1 MWKFELIRGKEREM
15 KKFAIISLGC
25 SKNLVDSEVFAFII
39 ESAGYELTDDLP
51 EAEVIIV
58 NTCGFILD
66 AKEESISTI
75 LEAADF
81 KASGKCRKLIVT
93 GCLVK
98 RYFEDIK
105 NSFPEIDEV
114 IQLKDFN
121 AFKKVFEISSTEDRK
136 LLTLPHFAYLRV
148 SDGCNNHCS
157 YCAIPA
163 IRGHLKSVP
172 IEELIT
178 STKFLVAKGV
188 REIILTAQD
197 TAQYGIDIY
206 GEQRLPEL
214 LQKLNDIKDLAW
226 IRILYLHPAHIS
238 SEMID
243 TIAKLPKVCKYFEI
257 PIQHINNEILSS
269 MNRKV
274 TKERIS
280 EIITEIR
287 TKMSDAVIR
296 TTLITGYP
304 SETEERF
311 EELKDFVKE
320 MKFERLGAFIYS
332 REEDT
337 PAFDLEPQVS
347 EEIAE
352 QRKDELM
359 QIQQEISEEF
369 LAGLVGQKINVI
381 IDRKSSEE
389 GFLFEGRSYFDSP
402 EIDGVVFITEGKGKI
417 GDVVEVEI
425 VDAWEYDL
433 IGKIV

>member
-1 MWKFELIRGKEREM
+1 M
-15 KKFAIISLGC
+15 KKFAILSLGC
-25 SKNLVDSEVFAFII
+25 SKNLVDSEVFAFIT
-39 ESAGYELTDDLP
+39 ESAGYELTDDLQ

-81 KASGKCRKLIVT
+81 KNSGNCKKLIVT

-105 NSFPEIDEV
+105 ASFPEIDEV

-163 IRGHLKSVP
+163 IRGKLSSVP
-172 IEELIT
+172 IEKLVSNTEA
-178 STKFLVAKGV
+178 LVAKGV

-197 TAQYGIDIY
+197 TAQYGVDIY
-206 GEQRLPEL
+206 GEQKLPEL

-238 SEMID
+238 SDMINI
-243 TIAKLPKVCKYFEI
+243 IAKLPKVCKYFEI
-257 PIQHINNEILSS
+257 PIQHINNEILGS

-274 TKERIS
+274 IKERII

-287 TKMSDAVIR
+287 SKIPDAVIR

-304 SETEERF
+304 GETEDRF
-311 EELKDFVKE
+311 TELKDFVTE
-320 MKFERLGAFIYS
+320 MKFERLGAFVYS

-359 QIQQEISEEF
+359 QVQQEISEEF
-369 LAGLVGQKINVI
+369 LAGLVGKKINVI
-381 IDRKSSEE
+381 IDKKSSEE

-417 GDVVEVEI
+417 GDIVEI
-425 VDAWEYDL
+425 EIIDAWEYDL

>member
-1 MWKFELIRGKEREM
+1 M

-25 SKNLVDSEVFAFII
+25 SKNLVDSEVFAYIT
-39 ESAGYELTDDLP
+39 ETAGYTLTEETI

-75 LEAADF
+75 LEAADL
-81 KASGKCRKLIVT
+81 KKSGKCRKLIVT

-98 RYFEDIK
+98 RYYDDIK
-105 NSFPEIDEV
+105 NSFPEIDTV

-121 AFKKVFEISSTEDRK
+121 AFKKIFEISSAENRK
-136 LLTLPHFAYLRV
+136 LLTLPHFGYLRV

-172 IEELIT
+172 IENLVS
-178 STKFLVAKGV
+178 STEALVANGV

-197 TAQYGIDIY
+197 TAQYGVDIY
-206 GEQRLPEL
+206 GEQKLPEL
-214 LQKLNDIKDLAW
+214 LQKLHAIKNLEW

-238 SEMID
+238 SELID
-243 TIAKLPKVCKYFEI
+243 SMAELPKICKYFEI
-257 PIQHINNEILSS
+257 PIQHISNEILGS

-274 TKERIS
+274 TKERIVQIIS
-280 EIITEIR
+280 EIR
-287 TKMSDAVIR
+287 SKMPDAVVR

-304 SETEERF
+304 GETEERYI
-311 EELKDFVKE
+311 ELKDFVKE
-320 MKFERLGAFIYS
+320 LKFERLGAFAYS
-332 REEDT
+332 KEEDT
-337 PAFDLEPQVS
+337 PAYDLELQVS

-359 QIQQEISEEF
+359 QIQQNISEEF
-369 LAGLVGQKINVI
+369 LAGLVGKKIQVI
-381 IDRKSSEE
+381 IDTKSKEE
-389 GFLFEGRSYFDSP
+389 EFVFEGRSYFDSP
-402 EIDGVVFITEGKGKI
+402 EIDGMVLITEGKANI
-417 GDVVEVEI
+417 GEIVNVEI
-425 VDAWEYDL
+425 IDAWEYDL

>member
-1 MWKFELIRGKEREM
+1 M

-25 SKNLVDSEVFAFII
+25 SKNLVDSEVFAYIT
-39 ESAGYELTDDLP
+39 ETAGYTLTEETI

-75 LEAADF
+75 LEAADL
-81 KASGKCRKLIVT
+81 KKSGKCIKLIVT

-98 RYFEDIK
+98 RYYDDIK
-105 NSFPEIDEV
+105 NSFPEIDTV

-121 AFKKVFEISSTEDRK
+121 AFKKIFEISSAENRK
-136 LLTLPHFAYLRV
+136 LLTLPHFGYLRV

-172 IEELIT
+172 IENLVS
-178 STKFLVAKGV
+178 STEALVANGV

-197 TAQYGIDIY
+197 TAQYGVDIY
-206 GEQRLPEL
+206 GEQKLPEL
-214 LQKLNDIKDLAW
+214 LQKLHAIKNLEW

-238 SEMID
+238 SELID
-243 TIAKLPKVCKYFEI
+243 SMAELPKICKYFEI
-257 PIQHINNEILSS
+257 PIQHISNEILGS

-274 TKERIS
+274 TKERIIQIIS
-280 EIITEIR
+280 EIR
-287 TKMSDAVIR
+287 SKMPDAVVR

-304 SETEERF
+304 GETEERYI
-311 EELKDFVKE
+311 ELKDFVKE
-320 MKFERLGAFIYS
+320 LKFERLGAFAYS
-332 REEDT
+332 KEEDT
-337 PAFDLEPQVS
+337 PAYDLELQVS

-359 QIQQEISEEF
+359 QIQQNISEEF
-369 LAGLVGQKINVI
+369 LAGLVGKKIQVI
-381 IDRKSSEE
+381 IDTKSKEE
-389 GFLFEGRSYFDSP
+389 EFVFEGRSYFDSP
-402 EIDGVVFITEGKGKI
+402 EIDGMVLITEGKANI
-417 GDVVEVEI
+417 GEIVNVEI
-425 VDAWEYDL
+425 IDAWEYDL

>member
-1 MWKFELIRGKEREM
+1 M

-25 SKNLVDSEVFAFII
+25 SKNLVDSEVFAYIT
-39 ESAGYELTDDLP
+39 ESAGYELTNKFQ

-81 KASGKCRKLIVT
+81 KTSGKCKKLIVT

-114 IQLKDFN
+114 IQLKDFS
-121 AFKKVFEISSTEDRK
+121 AFKKVFEINSKEDRK

-163 IRGHLKSVP
+163 IRGQLKSVQ
-172 IEELIT
+172 IEELVA
-178 STKFLVAKGV
+178 STESLVAKGV

-197 TAQYGIDIY
+197 TAQYGVDIY
-206 GEQRLPEL
+206 GEQKIPEL
-214 LQKLNDIKDLAW
+214 LQKLNAIKDLDW
-226 IRILYLHPAHIS
+226 IRILYLHPAHITS
-238 SEMID
+238 KMIQ

-257 PIQHINNEILSS
+257 PIQHINNEILES

-287 TKMSDAVIR
+287 SKMPDAVIR

-304 SETEERF
+304 GETEENF
-311 EELKDFVKE
+311 TELKNFVTD
-320 MKFERLGAFIYS
+320 MKFERLGVFAYS

-337 PAFDLEPQVS
+337 PAYDMKPQVS
-347 EEIAE
+347 EDIAE
-352 QRKDELM
+352 LRKDEIM

-369 LAGLVGQKINVI
+369 LAGLVGEKIKVI
-381 IDRKSSEE
+381 IDRKSEE
-389 GFLFEGRSYFDSP
+389 EDILFEGRSYFDSP
-402 EIDGVVFITEGKGKI
+402 EIDGVVFIMEGEASI
-417 GDVVEVEI
+417 GDIVEVEI
-425 VDAWEYDL
+425 IDAWEYDL
-433 IGKIV
+433 VGSII

>member
-1 MWKFELIRGKEREM
+1 M

-25 SKNLVDSEVFAFII
+25 SKNLVDSEVFAYIT
-39 ESAGYELTDDLP
+39 ESAGYEYTDELQK
-51 EAEVIIV
+51 AEVIIV

-81 KASGKCRKLIVT
+81 KTSGKCNKLIVT

-98 RYFEDIK
+98 RYFDDIK

-114 IQLKDFN
+114 IQLKDFK
-121 AFKKVFEISSTEDRK
+121 ALKKVFEISSTEDRK

-163 IRGHLKSVP
+163 IRGQLKSVP
-172 IEELIT
+172 IETLVSNTET
-178 STKFLVAKGV
+178 LVARGV
-188 REIILTAQD
+188 KEIILTAQD
-197 TAQYGIDIY
+197 TAQYGVDIY
-206 GEQRLPEL
+206 GEQKLPKL
-214 LQKLNDIKDLAW
+214 LQQLNAIKDLDW

-238 SEMID
+238 TEMIN

-257 PIQHINNEILSS
+257 PIQHINDEILGS

-274 TKERIS
+274 TKERIIK
-280 EIITEIR
+280 IIAEIR
-287 TKMSDAVIR
+287 SKIPGAVIR
-296 TTLITGYP
+296 TTLINGYP
-304 SETEERF
+304 GETEEKF
-311 EELKDFVKE
+311 NELKDFVTN
-320 MKFERLGAFIYS
+320 MKFERLGAFAYS

-347 EEIAE
+347 DEIAE

-359 QIQQEISEEF
+359 QIQQDISEEF
-369 LAGLVGQKINVI
+369 LAGLVGKKIDVI
-381 IDRKSSEE
+381 IDKKSSEK

-402 EIDGVVFITEGKGKI
+402 EIDGVVFITEGNAEI
-417 GDVVEVEI
+417 GDIVKVEI
-425 VDAWEYDL
+425 IDAWEYDL
-433 IGKIV
+433 IGKIVK

>member
-1 MWKFELIRGKEREM
+1 M

-25 SKNLVDSEVFAFII
+25 SKNLVDSEVFAYIT
-39 ESAGYELTDDLP
+39 ETAGYTLTEETI

-75 LEAADF
+75 LEAADL
-81 KASGKCRKLIVT
+81 KKSGKCRKLIVT

-98 RYFEDIK
+98 RYYDDIK
-105 NSFPEIDEV
+105 NSFPEIDTV

-121 AFKKVFEISSTEDRK
+121 AFKKIFEISSAENRK
-136 LLTLPHFAYLRV
+136 LLTLPHFGYLRV

-172 IEELIT
+172 IENLVS
-178 STKFLVAKGV
+178 STEALVANGV

-197 TAQYGIDIY
+197 TAQYGVDIY
-206 GEQRLPEL
+206 GEQKLPEL
-214 LQKLNDIKDLAW
+214 LQKLHAIKNLEW

-238 SEMID
+238 SELID
-243 TIAKLPKVCKYFEI
+243 SMAELPKICKYFEI
-257 PIQHINNEILSS
+257 PIQHISNEILGS

-274 TKERIS
+274 TKERIVQIIS
-280 EIITEIR
+280 EIR
-287 TKMSDAVIR
+287 SKMPDAVVR

-304 SETEERF
+304 GETEERYI
-311 EELKDFVKE
+311 ELKDFVKE
-320 MKFERLGAFIYS
+320 LKFERLGAFAYS
-332 REEDT
+332 KEEDT
-337 PAFDLEPQVS
+337 PAYDLELQVS

-359 QIQQEISEEF
+359 QIQQNISEEF
-369 LAGLVGQKINVI
+369 LAGLVGKKIQVI
-381 IDRKSSEE
+381 IDTISKEE
-389 GFLFEGRSYFDSP
+389 EFVFEGRSYFDSP
-402 EIDGVVFITEGKGKI
+402 EIDGMVLITEGKANI
-417 GDVVEVEI
+417 GEIVNVEI
-425 VDAWEYDL
+425 IDAWEYDL

>member
-1 MWKFELIRGKEREM
+1 M

-25 SKNLVDSEVFAFII
+25 SKNLVDSEVFAYIT
-39 ESAGYELTDDLP
+39 ETAGYTLTEETI

-75 LEAADF
+75 LEAADL
-81 KASGKCRKLIVT
+81 KKSGKCIKLIVT

-98 RYFEDIK
+98 RYYDDIK
-105 NSFPEIDEV
+105 NSFPEIDTV

-121 AFKKVFEISSTEDRK
+121 AFKKIFEISSAENRK
-136 LLTLPHFAYLRV
+136 LLTLPHFGYLRV

-172 IEELIT
+172 IENLVS
-178 STKFLVAKGV
+178 STEALVANGV

-197 TAQYGIDIY
+197 TAQYGVDIY
-206 GEQRLPEL
+206 GEQKLPEL
-214 LQKLNDIKDLAW
+214 LQKLHAIKNLEW

-238 SEMID
+238 SELID
-243 TIAKLPKVCKYFEI
+243 SMAELPKICKYFEI
-257 PIQHINNEILSS
+257 PIQHISNEILGS

-274 TKERIS
+274 TKERIIQIIS
-280 EIITEIR
+280 EIR
-287 TKMSDAVIR
+287 SKMPDAVVR

-304 SETEERF
+304 GETEERYI
-311 EELKDFVKE
+311 ELKDFVKE
-320 MKFERLGAFIYS
+320 LKFERLGAFAYS
-332 REEDT
+332 KEEDT
-337 PAFDLEPQVS
+337 PAYDLELQVS

-359 QIQQEISEEF
+359 QIQQNISEEF
-369 LAGLVGQKINVI
+369 LAGLVGKKIQVI
-381 IDRKSSEE
+381 IDTISKEE
-389 GFLFEGRSYFDSP
+389 EFVFEGRSYFDSP
-402 EIDGVVFITEGKGKI
+402 EIDGMVLITEGKANI
-417 GDVVEVEI
+417 GEIVNVEI
-425 VDAWEYDL
+425 IDAWEYDL

>member
-1 MWKFELIRGKEREM
+1 M

-25 SKNLVDSEVFAFII
+25 SKNLVDSEVFAFIT
-39 ESAGYELTDDLP
+39 ESAGYALTEDLQK
-51 EAEVIIV
+51 AEIIIV

-81 KASGKCRKLIVT
+81 KVSGKCRKLIVT

-105 NSFPEIDEV
+105 NSFPEIDNV
-114 IQLKDFN
+114 IQLKDFST
-121 AFKKVFEISSTEDRK
+121 FKNVLGINSIEDRK

-163 IRGHLKSVP
+163 IRGKLKSVP
-172 IEELIT
+172 IETLISDT
-178 STKFLVAKGV
+178 ENLVAKGV
-188 REIILTAQD
+188 REVILTAQD
-197 TAQYGIDIY
+197 TAQYGVDIY
-206 GEQRLPEL
+206 GKQKLPEL
-214 LQKLNDIKDLAW
+214 LQKLNDIKKLEW

-274 TKERIS
+274 TKERVS
-280 EIITEIR
+280 EIIDEIR
-287 TKMSDAVIR
+287 SKMPDSVIR

-304 SETEERF
+304 GETEENF
-311 EELKDFVKE
+311 IELKNFVKE
-320 MKFERLGAFIYS
+320 MKFERLGAFTYS

-359 QIQQEISEEF
+359 QIQQDISEEF

-381 IDRKSSEE
+381 IDKSSDEE

-417 GDVVEVEI
+417 GDIVKVEI
-425 VDAWEYDL
+425 IDAWEYDL
-433 IGKIV
+433 IGKIVK

>member
-1 MWKFELIRGKEREM
+1 M

-25 SKNLVDSEVFAFII
+25 SKNLVDSEVFAYIT
-39 ESAGYELTDDLP
+39 ESAGYDYTDKLQ

-81 KASGKCRKLIVT
+81 KTSGKCNKLIVT

-121 AFKKVFEISSTEDRK
+121 SFKKVFEISSTEDRK
-136 LLTLPHFAYLRV
+136 LLTLTHFAYLRV
-148 SDGCNNHCS
+148 SDGCNNLCS

-163 IRGHLKSVP
+163 IRGQLKSVP
-172 IEELIT
+172 IETLVSNTE
-178 STKFLVAKGV
+178 SLVAKGV
-188 REIILTAQD
+188 KEIILTAQD
-197 TAQYGIDIY
+197 TAQYGVDIY

-214 LQKLNDIKDLAW
+214 LNELNAINDLLW
-226 IRILYLHPAHIS
+226 IRILYLHPAHIT
-238 SEMID
+238 SELID

-257 PIQHINNEILSS
+257 PIQHINNDILGS
-269 MNRKV
+269 MNRNI
-274 TKERIS
+274 TKERIREIIS
-280 EIITEIR
+280 EIRAKIP
-287 TKMSDAVIR
+287 DAVMR

-304 SETEERF
+304 GETEERF
-311 EELKDFVKE
+311 TELKDFVKD
-320 MKFERLGAFIYS
+320 MKFERLGAFAYS

-337 PAFDLEPQVS
+337 PAYNLEPQIS

-359 QIQQEISEEF
+359 QTQQDISEEF
-369 LAGLVGQKINVI
+369 LAGLVGKKIKVI
-381 IDRKSSEE
+381 IDKKSSEE

-402 EIDGVVFITEGKGKI
+402 EIDGVVFITESKGKI
-417 GDVVEVEI
+417 GDIVEVEI
-425 VDAWEYDL
+425 IDAWEYDL
-433 IGKIV
+433 IGK

>member
-1 MWKFELIRGKEREM
+1 M

-25 SKNLVDSEVFAFII
+25 SKNLVDSEVFAYIT
-39 ESAGYELTDDLP
+39 ESAGYKYTDELQ

-81 KASGKCRKLIVT
+81 KTSGKCKKLIVT

-114 IQLKDFN
+114 IQLKDFSS
-121 AFKKVFEISSTEDRK
+121 FKKVFEISSTEDRK

-163 IRGHLKSVP
+163 IRGQLKSVS
-172 IEELIT
+172 IEILVS
-178 STKFLVAKGV
+178 STESLVAKGV

-197 TAQYGIDIY
+197 TAQYGVDIY
-206 GEQRLPEL
+206 GEQRLPKL
-214 LQKLNDIKDLAW
+214 LQKLNAIKDLQW

-243 TIAKLPKVCKYFEI
+243 MIAKLPKICKYFEI
-257 PIQHINNEILSS
+257 PIQHINNEILGS

-280 EIITEIR
+280 DIINEIR
-287 TKMSDAVIR
+287 SKIPDAVIR

-304 SETEERF
+304 GELEERF
-311 EELKDFVKE
+311 NELKDFVKE
-320 MKFERLGAFIYS
+320 MKFERLGAFAYS

-337 PAFDLEPQVS
+337 LAYDLKPQVS

-352 QRKDELM
+352 QRKDELL
-359 QIQQEISEEF
+359 QIQQDISEEF

-381 IDRKSSEE
+381 IDKSSSEE

-402 EIDGVVFITEGKGKI
+402 EIDGVVFITEGDTRI
-417 GDVVEVEI
+417 GEIVEVEI
-425 VDAWEYDL
+425 IDAWEYDL

>member
-1 MWKFELIRGKEREM
+1 MINGKKM

-25 SKNLVDSEVFAFII
+25 SKNLVDSEVFAFIT
-39 ESAGYELTDDLP
+39 ESAGYKLTEELH

-58 NTCGFILD
+58 NTCGFIID

-81 KASGKCRKLIVT
+81 KISGKCKKLIVT

-114 IQLKDFN
+114 IQLKDFS
-121 AFKKVFEISSTEDRK
+121 AYKEVFNVSSTEERK
-136 LLTLPHFAYLRV
+136 LLTPPHFAYLRV

-172 IEELIT
+172 IEKLVTEANL
-178 STKFLVAKGV
+178 LVASGV

-206 GEQRLPEL
+206 GEQKLPEL
-214 LQKLNDIKDLAW
+214 LQKLNAIKDLIW

-257 PIQHINNEILSS
+257 PIQHINNEILES

-274 TKERIS
+274 TKERIF

-287 TKMSDAVIR
+287 TKIPDAVIR

-304 SETEERF
+304 GETEQKF
-311 EELKDFVKE
+311 DELKDFVNE
-320 MKFERLGAFIYS
+320 IKFERLGAFVYS

-337 PAFDLEPQVS
+337 PAYELEPQVH
-347 EEIAE
+347 EDIAE
-352 QRKDELM
+352 QRKDEIM
-359 QIQQEISEEF
+359 QIQQEISEVF
-369 LAGLVGQKINVI
+369 LAGLIGKKIKVI
-381 IDRKSSEE
+381 IDKKSSEDD
-389 GFLFEGRSYFDSP
+389 FLFEGRSYFDSP
-402 EIDGVVFITEGKGKI
+402 EIDGVVFITEGAAMI
-417 GDVVEVEI
+417 GDIVEVEI
-425 VDAWEYDL
+425 IDAWEYDL
-433 IGKIV
+433 IGRIEHR

>member
-1 MWKFELIRGKEREM
+1 M

-25 SKNLVDSEVFAFII
+25 SKNLVDSEVFAYIT
-39 ESAGYELTDDLP
+39 ETAGYTLTEETI

-75 LEAADF
+75 LEAADL
-81 KASGKCRKLIVT
+81 KKSGKCRKLIVT

-98 RYFEDIK
+98 RYYDDIK
-105 NSFPEIDEV
+105 NSFPEIDTV

-121 AFKKVFEISSTEDRK
+121 AFKKIFEISSAENRK
-136 LLTLPHFAYLRV
+136 LLTLPHFGYLRV

-172 IEELIT
+172 IENLVS
-178 STKFLVAKGV
+178 STEALVANGV

-197 TAQYGIDIY
+197 TAQYGVDIY
-206 GEQRLPEL
+206 GEQKLPEL
-214 LQKLNDIKDLAW
+214 LQKLHAIKNLEC

-238 SEMID
+238 SELID
-243 TIAKLPKVCKYFEI
+243 SMAELPKICKYFEI
-257 PIQHINNEILSS
+257 PIQHISNEILGS

-274 TKERIS
+274 TKERIMQIIS
-280 EIITEIR
+280 EIR
-287 TKMSDAVIR
+287 SKMPDAVVR

-304 SETEERF
+304 GETEERYI
-311 EELKDFVKE
+311 ELKDFVKE
-320 MKFERLGAFIYS
+320 LKFERLGAFAYS
-332 REEDT
+332 KEEDT
-337 PAFDLEPQVS
+337 PAYDLELQVS

-359 QIQQEISEEF
+359 QIQQNISEEF
-369 LAGLVGQKINVI
+369 LAGLVGKKIQVI
-381 IDRKSSEE
+381 IDTISKEE
-389 GFLFEGRSYFDSP
+389 EFVFEGRSYFDSP
-402 EIDGVVFITEGKGKI
+402 EIDGMVLITEGKANI
-417 GDVVEVEI
+417 GEIVNVEI
-425 VDAWEYDL
+425 IDAWEYDL

>member
-1 MWKFELIRGKEREM
+1 M

-25 SKNLVDSEVFAFII
+25 SKNLVDSEVFAYIT
-39 ESAGYELTDDLP
+39 ETAGYTLTEETI

-75 LEAADF
+75 LEAADL
-81 KASGKCRKLIVT
+81 KKSGKCIKLIVT

-98 RYFEDIK
+98 RYYDDIK
-105 NSFPEIDEV
+105 NSFPEIDTV

-121 AFKKVFEISSTEDRK
+121 AFKKIFEISSAENRK
-136 LLTLPHFAYLRV
+136 LLTLPHFGYLRV

-172 IEELIT
+172 IENLVS
-178 STKFLVAKGV
+178 STEALVANGV

-197 TAQYGIDIY
+197 TAQYGVDIY
-206 GEQRLPEL
+206 GEQKLPEL
-214 LQKLNDIKDLAW
+214 LQKLHAIKNLEW

-238 SEMID
+238 SELID
-243 TIAKLPKVCKYFEI
+243 SMAELPKICKYFEI
-257 PIQHINNEILSS
+257 PIQHISNEILGS

-274 TKERIS
+274 TKERIMQIIS
-280 EIITEIR
+280 EIR
-287 TKMSDAVIR
+287 SKMPDAVVR

-304 SETEERF
+304 GETEERYI
-311 EELKDFVKE
+311 ELKDFVKE
-320 MKFERLGAFIYS
+320 LKFERLGAFAYS
-332 REEDT
+332 KEEDT
-337 PAFDLEPQVS
+337 PAYDLELQVS

-359 QIQQEISEEF
+359 QIQQNISEEF
-369 LAGLVGQKINVI
+369 LAGLVGKKIQVI
-381 IDRKSSEE
+381 IDTISKEE
-389 GFLFEGRSYFDSP
+389 EFVFEGRSYFDSP
-402 EIDGVVFITEGKGKI
+402 EIDGMVLITEGKANI
-417 GDVVEVEI
+417 GEIVNVEI
-425 VDAWEYDL
+425 IDAWEYDL